1 MGVAHAP
8 LVHKWNRIMCT
19 PSAGAPPTPDFI
31 PPATLTWSHND
42 PAAVMYFVLILEAED
57 DVIVDVYNTSDSA
70 VSLTGLQ
77 EGQYRARV
85 RGVNV
90 MGAEGPWS
98 EFRIFTVQL
107 PSTGVAPSYPLSHL
121 PSPHT
126 YLTPSPSSPPLI
138 PHPITLLPSPLQV
151 LSVLMLTE

>member
-1 MGVAHAP
+1 M
-8 LVHKWNRIMCT
+8 R
-19 PSAGAPPTPDFI
+19 PSSGAPPTPDFI
-31 PPATLTWSHND
+31 PPATLTWNHND

-57 DVIVDVYNTSDSA
+57 DVIVHVYNTSDSA

-107 PSTGVAPSYPLSHL
+107 PSTGVAPPSPLSHL
-121 PSPHT
+121 TLSPPSPHT
-126 YLTPSPSSPPLI
+126 SPCNPPPLT
-138 PHPITLLPSPLQV
+138 PHPITLLPYPLQV
-151 LSVLMLTE
+151 LSVLTLTE

>member
-1 MGVAHAP
+1 MH
-8 LVHKWNRIMCT
+8 
-19 PSAGAPPTPDFI
+19 PSTGAPPTPDFI

-42 PAAVMYFVLILEAED
+42 PVAVMYFVLILEAED

-107 PSTGVAPSYPLSHL
+107 PSAGVAPSSPLSPPPLTHHPVAL
-121 PSPHT
+121 LSSH
-126 YLTPSPSSPPLI
+126 LTPSPSSPP
-138 PHPITLLPSPLQV
+138 HCRYCQC
-151 LSVLMLTE
+151 